1 MRKLKLRIKRHN
13 KLRQRIVGTTAR
25 PRLSVF
31 KSGQHIYAQIIDDL
45 KGQTL
50 VSSSDIKNKESNKKE
65 KAYNVG
71 VELAKKALKKKI
83 KEVVFDRGGFLFHG
97 RVAELAKGAREGGLL
112 F

>member
-13 KLRQRIVGTTAR
+13 KIRQRIVGTTAR

-50 VSSSDIKNKESNKKE
+50 VASSDIKTKESNKKE
-65 KAYNVG
+65 KAYNTG

-97 RVAELAKGAREGGLL
+97 RVAELAKG
-112 F
+112 

>member
-50 VSSSDIKNKESNKKE
+50 VSSSDIKNKESNKRE
-65 KAYNVG
+65 KHEHKQTLWEGRWQRAQ
-71 VELAKKALKKKI
+71 KI
-83 KEVVFDRGGFLFHG
+83 
-97 RVAELAKGAREGGLL
+97 ARTC
-112 F
+112 